1 MPEEAMESV
10 EMTEAAEPS
19 TGEATESTE
28 SVESPEETQSVEAE
42 SAPRQTTEEDSRYA
56 AARRAAEQQTR
67 AERQARAQ
75 LDSQFAAM
83 FGQYKNPVTGQPIQS
98 AQDYIIAMQA
108 QTQQQNAQQLQKA
121 GLDPRMIDR
130 AVAMNPVIQQAQ
142 QIVQEHT
149 NSEAQRM
156 IQEDLQKIVDLDPT
170 IGSTQDVFATENFQA
185 VIDAVRTKGLHLVDA
200 YKLVNFERL
209 SKLKSDAAQQAA
221 INQVKGKKH
230 LAMAQGVSG
239 SADGED
245 IPESLLPQY
254 KKWFPDKSNKELKA
268 LYNRQI
274 KETK

>member
-19 TGEATESTE
+19 TGEVTESTE
-28 SVESPEETQSVEAE
+28 SVDVEEPQSVEAE
-42 SAPRQTTEEDSRYA
+42 AATRQTTEEDSKYA

-67 AERQARAQ
+67 AERQARAN

-142 QIVQEHT
+142 AIVQEHT
-149 NSEAQRM
+149 NSEAQRRV
-156 IQEDLQKIVDLDPT
+156 QEDLQKIVELDPSM
-170 IGSTQDVFATENFQA
+170 GSTQDVIASPGFQD
-185 VIDAVRTKGLHLVDA
+185 VINKVRQGLPLVDA
-200 YKLVNFERL
+200 YKLVNFDRL
-209 SKLKSDAAQQAA
+209 SNVQAQAAQQQA
-221 INQVKGKKH
+221 INQAKSKSH
-230 LAMAQGVSG
+230 LATAAGMTGES
-239 SADGED
+239 DGDD
-245 IPESLLPQY
+245 IPESQI
-254 KKWFPDKSNKELKA
+254 KQWQRWFPDKSRKELRA
-268 LYNRQI
+268 LYNKQK

>member
-42 SAPRQTTEEDSRYA
+42 AAQRQTTEEDSRYA

-156 IQEDLQKIVDLDPT
+156 IQEDLQKIVELDPAMGT
-170 IGSTQDVFATENFQA
+170 TQDVLGSENFQA

-209 SKLKSDAAQQAA
+209 SKVQAQAAQQQA
-221 INQVKGKKH
+221 INQAKSKSH
-230 LAMAQGVSG
+230 LSTAAGMTGES
-239 SADGED
+239 DGED
-245 IPESLLPQY
+245 IPESQI
-254 KKWFPDKSNKELKA
+254 KQWQRWFPDKSKKELRA
-268 LYNRQI
+268 LYNKQKREV
-274 KETK
+274 K